1 MGASE
6 TPPFW
11 WQKPDWR
18 AFALA
23 PAAMVYAR
31 ANRIRLARA
40 PRETVDLP
48 VLRIG
53 DFAVSVPGKTQA
65 AMALARA
72 ARKLGHKP
80 GVLCPGPSGFGSAP
94 HLVDRHHDSARH
106 VGDAAVE
113 IAAVVPVAVG
123 NDWAA
128 AARMLAA
135 EGRDF
140 LVMVDG
146 NSAWP
151 LRVHFTLLVVDAGR
165 GLGNERIVPAG
176 PLRGRLTDQV
186 RGADAI
192 LRIGE
197 ASGANAAIRAA
208 ARAARPVHEARMMVR
223 NPRAIAGKKLLALAT
238 IKDPGGFFETVEDAG
253 GEIVARHPFAEGHY
267 LSAEELADLLADA
280 EALDARLVTTRRD
293 MIRLESGDAMPEGFR
308 ERLEILDIAVEF
320 EVDATA
326 PTIIDDTIAEWRRVR
341 ATG

>member
-31 ANRIRLARA
+31 ATRIRLSRAAR
-40 PRETVDLP
+40 EEVDIP

-65 AMALARA
+65 TKAFARA
-72 ARKLGHKP
+72 ARKKGHKP
-80 GVLCPGPSGFGSAP
+80 GVICLGPSGFGASP
-94 HLVDRHHDSARH
+94 HLVDAHHDSARH

-113 IAAVVPVAVG
+113 MASAAPVAVC

-128 AARMLAA
+128 AARMVAA
-135 EGRDF
+135 EGCDF
-140 LVMVDG
+140 VIMADG
-146 NSAWP
+146 NAAWP
-151 LRVHFTLLVVDAGR
+151 LKVHFTVLVVDAAR

-186 RGADAI
+186 RSADAV
-192 LRIGE
+192 LRIGD

-208 ARAARPVHEARMMVR
+208 ARAARPVHEARTLVR
-223 NPRAIAGKKLLALAT
+223 NPASVADKRLLAFAT
-238 IKDPGGFFETVEDAG
+238 IKDPGSFFETVEDAG
-253 GEIVARHPFAEGHY
+253 GEIVARHSFAEGHY
-267 LSAEELADLLADA
+267 LTRDELGDLHADA
-280 EALDARLVTTRRD
+280 AARDLRMVTTRRD
-293 MIRLESGDAMPEGFR
+293 LIRLESGDAMPDGFR
-308 ERLEILDIAVEF
+308 DRLEVLDIAVEF
-320 EVDATA
+320 EVETTA
-326 PTIIDDTIAEWRRVR
+326 PAIIDDTIAEWRRSR
-341 ATG
+341 AG